1 MRHTTMAPA
10 PQSHKFALKVGEPF
24 PIVQTNPPGRFRNRV
39 DSPVNWF
46 AGSTIEQSNRRVCLP
61 GAPLP
66 TMTAKVPPHISSSVG
81 IQSQARF
88 FPCFVPAFP
97 LEFRGTG
104 ESSREDSAARIEFA
118 KPCSGTPQVVV
129 ALAAGDS
136 ILMELSLK
144 ARFMPRRKQHLR
156 LQRPAKR
163 NGPHYKGRG
172 STPSKQRGWGEPTHR
187 GRIGTKSS

>member
-10 PQSHKFALKVGEPF
+10 PQSHKFALKVGKPF
-24 PIVQTNPPGRFRNRV
+24 PIVQTNPPRRFRNRV

-46 AGSTIEQSNRRVCLP
+46 AGSTIEPSNRRVCLP
-61 GAPLP
+61 GAALP

-129 ALAAGDS
+129 ALAAGDLDACS
-136 ILMELSLK
+136 D
-144 ARFMPRRKQHLR
+144 RRVDTWVSDISA
-156 LQRPAKR
+156 LQRWR
-163 NGPHYKGRG
+163 SRRRRWRRRM
-172 STPSKQRGWGEPTHR
+172 S
-187 GRIGTKSS
+187 